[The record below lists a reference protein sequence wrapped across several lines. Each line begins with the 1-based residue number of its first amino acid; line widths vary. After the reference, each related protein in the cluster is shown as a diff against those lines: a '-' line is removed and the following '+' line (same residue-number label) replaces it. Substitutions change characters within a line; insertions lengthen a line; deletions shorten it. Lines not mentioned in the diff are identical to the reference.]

1 MLRNWKEILLLA
13 IPSLVSFA
21 SATVIGTINLIIVG
35 QLGPLIIAIVGVS
48 NIIMYNAFALFS
60 GIGHTVN
67 YLVAQNYGA
76 GDMKRGIQR
85 TYIAMYMCL
94 AFAVL
99 IAVAGYV
106 GADDVLRWTGGSAE
120 LVHKGSFYLE
130 LRFYAMSFGIINFA
144 FHGFLRGIGATKMS
158 MIVSLMANIPILL
171 LTYLLTYGKLGFPEL
186 GLKGAGYAIIIG
198 ESVQTLICAYIF
210 FVLLNKKFLTRAY
223 MTVSFK
229 LAELKLILQ
238 ESGKLGM
245 QEFSLSLSMYIFTA
259 FVARLG
265 DQALAANEV
274 ALSIMSFGFMPAF
287 AFGSTATILVGQFV
301 GKGTPLKGRRVGT
314 DVAVL
319 GSIFLLVLG
328 TAEFIFADH
337 ITHLYTDDPD
347 VYELAAYLI
356 KASAFLQIFDGLV
369 NFYAGGLRG
378 IGDTTFLLRISFIV
392 SWFVFVPLAYL
403 FIFVFHWG
411 SMGAWLALYSFL
423 TVFGLSVLFRFY
435 RTDWTAVRLK
445 ETTHA

>member
-1 MLRNWKEILLLA
+1 MLRNWKEILFLA

-21 SATVIGTINLIIVG
+21 SATVVGTINLIIVG
-35 QLGPLIIAIVGVS
+35 QLGSLIIAIVGVS

-67 YLVAQNYGA
+67 YLVAQNFGA

-85 TYIAMYMCL
+85 TYIAMYMCIV
-94 AFAVL
+94 FALL
-99 IAVAGYV
+99 IALVGLV
-106 GADDVLRWTGGSAE
+106 GADDVLRWTGGSAN
-120 LVHKGSFYLE
+120 LVRTGSFYLE

-158 MIVSLMANIPILL
+158 MVVSLMANIPILS
-171 LTYLLTYGKLGFPEL
+171 LTYLLTYGKFGFPEL
-186 GLKGAGYAIIIG
+186 GLKGAGYATLIG
-198 ESVQTLICAYIF
+198 ESAQTLICAFIF
-210 FVLLNKKFLTRAY
+210 FVVLNRKFQTRKYLTL
-223 MTVSFK
+223 TFK
-229 LAELKLILQ
+229 WIEMKLIML

-301 GKGTPLKGRRVGT
+301 GKGTPLLGRRVGT
-314 DVAVL
+314 DTAVL
-319 GSIFLLVLG
+319 GSIFLILLG
-328 TAEFIFADH
+328 TGEFIFADQ
-337 ITHLYTDDPD
+337 ITHLYTDDAK
-347 VYELAAYLI
+347 VYELAANLI
-356 KASAFLQIFDGLV
+356 RTSAYLQIFDGLL

-378 IGDTTFLLRISFIV
+378 IGDTTFLLRISFVV
-392 SWFVFVPLAYL
+392 SWFLFVPLAYL
-403 FIFVFHWG
+403 FIFVLDMG
-411 SMGAWLALYSFL
+411 SMGAWLSLYTFL
-423 TVFGLSVLFRFY
+423 MVFGLSVMFRFY

-445 ETTHA
+445 EAAHE

>member
-21 SATVIGTINLIIVG
+21 SATVVGTINLIIVG
-35 QLGPLIIAIVGVS
+35 QLGSLIIAIVGVS

-67 YLVAQNYGA
+67 YLVAQNHGA

-94 AFAVL
+94 AFALL
-99 IAVAGYV
+99 IAFVGFV

-120 LVHKGSFYLE
+120 LVRTGSFYLE

-158 MIVSLMANIPILL
+158 MVVSLMANVPILI
-171 LTYLLTYGKLGFPEL
+171 LTYAMTYGKLGLPEL
-186 GLKGAGYAIIIG
+186 GLKGAGIAILIG
-198 ESVQTLICAYIF
+198 ESAQTLICAFIF
-210 FVLLNKKFLTRAY
+210 FVMLNKKFQTRKYLTL
-223 MTVSFK
+223 TFK
-229 LAELKLILQ
+229 WVEMKLIML

-301 GKGTPLKGRRVGT
+301 GKGTPLLGRRVGT
-314 DVAVL
+314 DTAIL
-319 GSIFLLVLG
+319 GSIFLIVLG
-328 TAEFIFADH
+328 TVEFIFADQ
-337 ITHLYTDDPD
+337 ITHMYTDDSE
-347 VYELAAYLI
+347 VYVLAAYLI
-356 KASAFLQIFDGLV
+356 KVSAYLQIFDGLL

-378 IGDTTFLLRISFIV
+378 IGDTTFLLRISFVV
-392 SWFVFVPLAYL
+392 SWFLFVPLAYV

-423 TVFGLSVLFRFY
+423 MVFGLAIMIRFY

-445 ETTHA
+445 EASHG

>member
-21 SATVIGTINLIIVG
+21 SATVVGTINLIIVG
-35 QLGPLIIAIVGVS
+35 QLGSLIIAIVGVS

-94 AFAVL
+94 VFALL
-99 IAVAGYV
+99 IALVGLI
-106 GADDVLRWTGGSAE
+106 GADDVLRWTGGSKN
-120 LVHKGSFYLE
+120 LVETGSFYLE

-158 MIVSLMANIPILL
+158 MIVSLMANVPILL
-171 LTYLLTYGKLGFPEL
+171 LTYLLTYGQLGLPEL
-186 GLKGAGYAIIIG
+186 GLKGAGIAILIG
-198 ESVQTLICAYIF
+198 ESVQTFICAFIF
-210 FVLLNKKFLTRAY
+210 FVILNKKFQTRKY
-223 MTVSFK
+223 MTIAFK
-229 LAELKLILQ
+229 WVEMKLIML

-301 GKGTPLKGRRVGT
+301 EKARRCWDEGSARIRRSSAPSSSSCSERWNSFSRTRLPACTRTIPRCTSLPLT
-314 DVAVL
+314 
-319 GSIFLLVLG
+319 
-328 TAEFIFADH
+328 
-337 ITHLYTDDPD
+337 
-347 VYELAAYLI
+347 
-356 KASAFLQIFDGLV
+356 
-369 NFYAGGLRG
+369 
-378 IGDTTFLLRISFIV
+378 
-392 SWFVFVPLAYL
+392 
-403 FIFVFHWG
+403 
-411 SMGAWLALYSFL
+411 
-423 TVFGLSVLFRFY
+423 
-435 RTDWTAVRLK
+435 
-445 ETTHA
+445 